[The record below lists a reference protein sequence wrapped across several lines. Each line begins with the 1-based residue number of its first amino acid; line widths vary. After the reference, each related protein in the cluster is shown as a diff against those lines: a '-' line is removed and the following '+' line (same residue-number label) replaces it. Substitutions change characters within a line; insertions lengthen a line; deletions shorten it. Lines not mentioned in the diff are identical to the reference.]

1 MKKFLSLITFVFF
14 LEQGNAQQASIPPM
28 TDSMASTSDSM
39 AMPHDSIKVKSTKP
53 PYEHQ
58 IKIGMDIS
66 RLAFNGMYPSRQSYE
81 FQADYLLRNELYV
94 NVEAGFGK
102 GKVDYSFLKYQTNSF
117 FLKAGVQRTLVSR
130 ISPKDFDVVFVG
142 AGYGIGIGKRTEATY
157 HVASAFGGS
166 SDGIIAPQ
174 NFVVHWGELM
184 AGIRVEFLPRV
195 FAGWT
200 VRGKFL
206 LNSGIF
212 KELSPNFIAGYG
224 KGDKATSFDF
234 NFYLCYALRWGKTD

>member
-1 MKKFLSLITFVFF
+1 MKNITGLLVIVFF
-14 LEQGNAQQASIPPM
+14 LQQAHAQQTGMPPE
-28 TDSMASTSDSM
+28 TDSIAATTDSLLI
-39 AMPHDSIKVKSTKP
+39 PQDSSRVKSKKP

-66 RLAFNGMYPSRQSYE
+66 RIAFNLMYPSRQSYE
-81 FQADYLLRNELYV
+81 FQGDYLLRNDLYV

-102 GKVDYSFLKYQTNSF
+102 GKVDYAFLKYQTNSF

-130 ISPKDFDVVFVG
+130 ISNKDFDVVFVG
-142 AGYGIGIGKRTEATY
+142 AGYGIGVGKRTEATY
-157 HVASAFGGS
+157 NVASAFGGNS
-166 SDGIIAPQ
+166 EGTVAPQ
-174 NFVVHWGELM
+174 SFVVHWGELM

-200 VRGKFL
+200 IRGKFL

-224 KGDKATSFDF
+224 KGDAVTSFDF
-234 NFYLCYALRWGKTD
+234 NFYLCYALRWGKAE

>member
-1 MKKFLSLITFVFF
+1 MKNILWFLVMFF
-14 LEQGNAQQASIPPM
+14 FMQQIYAQQSGVSPK
-28 TDSMASTSDSM
+28 TDSIAATTDSTIIPKDS
-39 AMPHDSIKVKSTKP
+39 SRIKPPKP

-66 RLAFNGMYPSRQSYE
+66 RIAFNLMYPSRQSYE
-81 FQADYLLRNELYV
+81 FQADYLLRNDLYV

-102 GKVDYSFLKYQTNSF
+102 GNVDYTFLKYQTNSF

-130 ISPKDFDVVFVG
+130 ISNKDFDVVFVG
-142 AGYGIGIGKRTEATY
+142 AGYGMGIGKRTEATY
-157 HVASAFGGS
+157 NVSSSFGGNTE
-166 SDGIIAPQ
+166 GTVAPQ
-174 NFVVHWGELM
+174 NFMVHWGELM

-224 KGDKATSFDF
+224 KGDVATSFDF
-234 NFYLCYALRWGKTD
+234 NFYLCYALRWGKTE